1 MNKKI
6 LDAFSNSYKYGF
18 QTKIKK
24 EYFPKGL
31 SENIVNLI
39 SEKKKEPTFLKNFR
53 LNSFK
58 KWNSM
63 SMPDWAN
70 LKVEPINFDE
80 INYYSVQKKKV

>member
-31 SENIVNLI
+31 NENIVNLI

-53 LNSFK
+53 LNSR
-58 KWNSM
+58 S
-63 SMPDWAN
+63 
-70 LKVEPINFDE
+70 EE
-80 INYYSVQKKKV
+80 RSVGKECRCRWGKYH